1 MRKSSFSKFTHNT
14 EGSIAI
20 LSGFI
25 MLAMVGAVGLG
36 TDTYLAQST
45 ESALKH
51 VVDLSCNRTEDTDI
65 AVAPNVS
72 SVNVLTKTFANNL
85 KSGTAAKDAVI
96 SISDPVDGTLIS
108 EPSTISATATVTPT
122 FTAVLGAKPFNVTKS
137 ATCSRRPT
145 VAETPITPTP
155 NPTCNVV
162 LTYLDTTRKN
172 SIAVN
177 DLSQFATI
185 EKVGGTNV
193 INYIY
198 TVVDKDK
205 NITMRKFFSNDINVD
220 PKDLKNNGKDQTMYV
235 QVMNADGSIPNLEKQ
250 CVTQSQVTIPPVV
263 TNPPPV
269 TPKCTQIDGIKATI
283 PYAAE
288 DMHGDQ
294 AGGEFKTTTLG
305 DYTITPALNDII
317 SGVTSVITVKHK
329 TNGNTLLVPIT
340 SNFYRLDKSNPV
352 IAAQYASATALM
364 GGIDP
369 ESAFLIGMLAHVDGA
384 PNDFDGAYNY
394 HAVSERIAN
403 NYRLDTIVSGA
414 TGSWQAPG
422 DTSGHCAASL
432 SPIVIDLTNKG
443 SIATTGA
450 STAQKAVRASIGKTI
465 NFDMLGN
472 GNPQKMEWI
481 VGNGQGF
488 LVDNR
493 DGNAAKDMSGKR
505 LFGNTAQHAN
515 GYSKL
520 AVMFPPDKDGILT
533 GDSLKG
539 LGVWVDN
546 GDGIVQSGEIKSL
559 SELGITE
566 ISTRMESDKDNNGDM
581 LMRSYVIRNNI
592 KILSED
598 VWFGVGK

>member
-162 LTYLDTTRKN
+162 LKYLDTTRKN
-172 SIAVN
+172 SVAVN

-185 EKVGGTNV
+185 EKVGGSNV
-193 INYIY
+193 LNYIY

-250 CVTQSQVTIPPVV
+250 CVTQSQVTIPPIV
-263 TNPPPV
+263 TNPPPT
-269 TPKCTQIDGIKATI
+269 TPKCTDISGIQATI
-283 PYAAE
+283 KYAAE

-294 AGGEFKTTTLG
+294 AGGQFKTSTLG
-305 DYTITPALNDII
+305 DYTITPALDDII

-340 SNFYRLDKSNPV
+340 SNFNRIKKSDPL
-352 IAAQYASATALM
+352 IAPAYTAATALM

-369 ESAFLIGMLAHVDGA
+369 ESAFLIGMLANVDG
-384 PNDFDGAYNY
+384 DTFAYNE
-394 HAVSERIAN
+394 HAVEDMIKN

-414 TGSWQAPG
+414 TGSWQKPG
-422 DTSGHCAASL
+422 DTTGRCEASL

-443 SIATTGA
+443 SIATTGT

-465 NFDMLGN
+465 TFDMLGN

-559 SELGITE
+559 NELGITE
-566 ISTRMESDKDNNGDM
+566 ISTRMESIKDNNGDM

-592 KILSED
+592 KIYTYPETIRTFS
-598 VWFGVGK
+598 